1 MSLITARKTGR
12 GCSVAY
18 MDVLFCR
25 NRPRKMP
32 CIHFFRV
39 IAANSLKPSSI
50 NRALLLRKRRI
61 TGNWR
66 LSVINAPVP
75 LPFFFFSVLFL
86 FFLIHTYFCFRIA
99 FWLTFC
105 WWRLAVLFDVSLQ
118 GSRGRH
124 YSSCAMLE
132 KKWGLKSRGKKE
144 ECGECC
150 ACQSAGHVREQS
162 RTKYPPSGVRAHGA
176 TSCPNHG
183 LKAVVVLIAM
193 AFTPKE
199 IKRERAAFTKK
210 TFVCL
215 QRGFLQPVVSFH
227 SCSRAD
233 AQSALTVPYCRFLFC
248 VPVSTLSILT
258 AWEMPTAHQRVW
270 RWVCILSFAE
280 THCIY

>member
-12 GCSVAY
+12 GCSVVY

-75 LPFFFFSVLFL
+75 LPFFFCLFCFY

-132 KKWGLKSRGKKE
+132 KKWGLKNRGKKE

-150 ACQSAGHVREQS
+150 ACQSCRPCKGTEQDQVPTERGEGTRCYVMPKPWAEGCCCTDS
-162 RTKYPPSGVRAHGA
+162 HGFYA
-176 TSCPNHG
+176 
-183 LKAVVVLIAM
+183 
-193 AFTPKE
+193 
-199 IKRERAAFTKK
+199 KRNKK
-210 TFVCL
+210 RKSNFYKKDFCL
-215 QRGFLQPVVSFH
+215 PAKGILETGCEFSFL
-227 SCSRAD
+227 
-233 AQSALTVPYCRFLFC
+233 
-248 VPVSTLSILT
+248 
-258 AWEMPTAHQRVW
+258 
-270 RWVCILSFAE
+270 
-280 THCIY
+280 